1 MGESKRRGSRSDRI
15 KQAMDR
21 QRRDLQVALGA
32 GFNPMTLEELRAD
45 VGAPASAVFRGYVL
59 HREEHD
65 DFCSSDGR
73 WVSFPGHAF
82 VLSDLPAAVSLFLK
96 LGLQSTGAV
105 FATLW
110 EDDLRFYVHPM
121 NSVDVTGKPPL
132 FH

>member
-73 WVSFPGHAF
+73 WVPSLDMRLFFPTF
-82 VLSDLPAAVSLFLK
+82 RRRCLF
-96 LGLQSTGAV
+96 
-105 FATLW
+105 F
-110 EDDLRFYVHPM
+110 
-121 NSVDVTGKPPL
+121 
-132 FH
+132 

>member
-15 KQAMDR
+15 KQAMER

-45 VGAPASAVFRGYVL
+45 VGVPASAVFCGYVL
-59 HREEHD
+59 HRVEQD
-65 DFCSSDGR
+65 DFCSPDGR
-73 WVSFPGHAF
+73 WVSFPGHAL
-82 VLSDLPAAVSLFLK
+82 VVSDLPAAVSRFLE

-110 EDDLRFYVHPM
+110 EDDIRFYVSPM
-121 NSVDVTGKPPL
+121 QPVEGTSSPPS